1 MMMTIRPQV
10 KAFLDAAET
19 LLSPV
24 LLDSPLNDDERQMIK
39 VYINSLDEKVVAG
52 VSAPRP
58 SAKRGASDAPPIRVV
73 KNG

>member
-1 MMMTIRPQV
+1 
-10 KAFLDAAET
+10 
-19 LLSPV
+19 
-24 LLDSPLNDDERQMIK
+24 MIK

-58 SAKRGASDAPPIRVV
+58 STKRGASDAPPIRVV